1 MTLCACVYKN
11 RIIACMIFFS
21 VCDDISMSQLL
32 SIIPVL
38 LKWLKQRKCFMAQA
52 CAFILISIF
61 LLLCSKSDNSHNEIS
76 FFAII
81 VPDNRKAI
89 VLNCK
94 IHEGNSI
101 LNSGLACLCT
111 IFFLFFFFFLMCLLA
126 IWSIHGRLK
135 MNFSHLSMCM
145 SISFIWN
152 FRNYFQM
159 IRCSR

>member
-52 CAFILISIF
+52 CAFILIPIF
-61 LLLCSKSDNSHNEIS
+61 LSLC
-76 FFAII
+76 
-81 VPDNRKAI
+81 VQKAI
-89 VLNCK
+89 TVTTK
-94 IHEGNSI
+94 YRFSP
-101 LNSGLACLCT
+101 SS
-111 IFFLFFFFFLMCLLA
+111 FLITEKLLYWIAKYMKEIRYLTPDRLVYVQYFSWFFFLMCLLA